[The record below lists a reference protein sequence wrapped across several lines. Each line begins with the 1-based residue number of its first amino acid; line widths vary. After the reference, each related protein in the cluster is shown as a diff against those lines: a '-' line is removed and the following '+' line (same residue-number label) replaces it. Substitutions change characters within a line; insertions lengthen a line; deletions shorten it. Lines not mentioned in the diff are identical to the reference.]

1 MKLRWRLTTS
11 SWGGSRCTWSCACFA
26 CVASAVRV
34 CRVRVGRRD
43 PVAIYVLMANPS
55 DPQRRQSHGE
65 GRRATRYEEGD
76 GRQREI
82 GASPLGARK
91 IRPARE
97 GGEKREKLV
106 CTFRVL
112 LDCWSLVRCIY
123 CERTRSLSALAPRER
138 ASRLRQWCGCR
149 SVCLFCPTLP
159 PGGDHAVPGRVRASR
174 AWRLRCVCV
183 ASESD
188 GETPLQF
195 MC

>member
-149 SVCLFCPTLP
+149 SVCLFCRWL
-159 PGGDHAVPGRVRASR
+159 GAVSGWGASIKL
-174 AWRLRCVCV
+174 AMTTSWAMPCTFSHTHKVV
-183 ASESD
+183 
-188 GETPLQF
+188 
-195 MC
+195 